1 MLIDWYK
8 HNGYEVSSLITQ
20 DKIDATE
27 EVVKQAYLL
36 PLGSVENNDDVV
48 EEAVGALTMCYLLQD
63 NAKVTRAGAKVKT
76 TLNSTNAYGDQWSI
90 VRKRAVMALEQYA
103 TACGKNSLSEVND
116 VCDLLFKKQ
125 FFYE

>member
-1 MLIDWYK
+1 MLIGWYK

-27 EVVKQAYLL
+27 GVVKQAYLL
-36 PLGSVENNDDVV
+36 PLGSVADESVT

-103 TACGKNSLSEVND
+103 VACGKTSLSEVND

>member
-1 MLIDWYK
+1 MLIGWYK

-27 EVVKQAYLL
+27 EVVKKAYLL
-36 PLGSVENNDDVV
+36 PLGSVEDENVT

-76 TLNSTNAYGDQWSI
+76 TLNSTNAYSDQWSI

-103 TACGKNSLSEVND
+103 VACGKTSLSEVND

>member
-1 MLIDWYK
+1 MLVDWYK

-27 EVVKQAYLL
+27 GVVKKAYLL
-36 PLGSVENNDDVV
+36 PLGSVADEDIT
-48 EEAVGALTMCYLLQD
+48 EEVVGALTMCYLLQD

-103 TACGKNSLSEVND
+103 VACGKTSLSEVND

>member
-1 MLIDWYK
+1 MLIGWYK

-27 EVVKQAYLL
+27 EVVKKAYLL
-36 PLGSVENNDDVV
+36 PLGSVADESVT

-76 TLNSTNAYGDQWSI
+76 TLNSINAYGDQWSI

-103 TACGKNSLSEVND
+103 VACGKTSLSEVND

>member
-1 MLIDWYK
+1 MLVDWYK
-8 HNGYEVSSLITQ
+8 NNGYEVSSLITQ
-20 DKIDATE
+20 EKIDATE
-27 EVVKQAYLL
+27 GVVRNAYLL
-36 PLGSVENNDDVV
+36 LLGSVDDKGIE

-76 TLNSTNAYGDQWSI
+76 TLNSTNAYSDNWTI

-103 TACGKNSLSEVND
+103 TACGKTSLSEVND

>member
-1 MLIDWYK
+1 MLVEWYK

-20 DKIDATE
+20 AKIDATE

-36 PLGSVENNDDVV
+36 PLGSVADESIT

-103 TACGKNSLSEVND
+103 VACGKTSLSEVND

>member
-1 MLIDWYK
+1 MLVDWYK
-8 HNGYEVSSLITQ
+8 HNGYEVSSFITQ
-20 DKIDATE
+20 QKIDATE
-27 EVVKQAYLL
+27 EVVKKAYLI
-36 PLGSVENNDDVV
+36 PLGSVEDKDTVD
-48 EEAVGALTMCYLLQD
+48 EAVGALTMCYLLQD

-103 TACGKNSLSEVND
+103 VACGKQSLSEVND

>member
-1 MLIDWYK
+1 MLIGWYK

-20 DKIDATE
+20 EKIDATE
-27 EVVKQAYLL
+27 GVVKQAYLA
-36 PLGSVENNDDVV
+36 PLGSVADEDVT

-103 TACGKNSLSEVND
+103 VACGKTSLSEVND

>member
-1 MLIDWYK
+1 MLIEWYK
-8 HNGYEVSSLITQ
+8 NNGYEVSSLITQ
-20 DKIDATE
+20 QKIDATE
-27 EVVKQAYLL
+27 EVVRKAYLL
-36 PLGSVENNDDVV
+36 PLGSVTDEDVM

-76 TLNSTNAYGDQWSI
+76 TLNSTNAYGDHWTI

-103 TACGKNSLSEVND
+103 VACGKQSLSEVND

>member
-1 MLIDWYK
+1 MLIGWYK

-27 EVVKQAYLL
+27 EVVKKAYLL
-36 PLGSVENNDDVV
+36 PLGSDADESVT

-103 TACGKNSLSEVND
+103 VACGKTSLSEVND

>member
-1 MLIDWYK
+1 MLIEWYK
-8 HNGYEVSSLITQ
+8 NSGYEVSSLITQ
-20 DKIDATE
+20 QKIDATE
-27 EVVKQAYLL
+27 EIVKKAYLL
-36 PLGSVENNDDVV
+36 PLGSVADEDIT

-76 TLNSTNAYGDQWSI
+76 TLNSTNAYGDNWTI

-103 TACGKNSLSEVND
+103 VACGKTSLSDVND

>member
-1 MLIDWYK
+1 MLVDWYK

-27 EVVKQAYLL
+27 GVVKNAYLA
-36 PLGSVENNDDVV
+36 PLGSVADESVT

-103 TACGKNSLSEVND
+103 VACGKTSLSEVND

>member
-1 MLIDWYK
+1 MLIEWYK
-8 HNGYEVSSLITQ
+8 NNGYEVSSLITQ
-20 DKIDATE
+20 QKIDATE
-27 EVVKQAYLL
+27 EVVKKAYLA
-36 PLGSVENNDDVV
+36 PLGSVADENIT
-48 EEAVGALTMCYLLQD
+48 EEVVGALTMCYLLQD

-103 TACGKNSLSEVND
+103 VACGKQSLSEVND

>member
-1 MLIDWYK
+1 MLVEWYK
-8 HNGYEVSSLITQ
+8 QNGYEVSSLITQ
-20 DKIDATE
+20 EKIDATE
-27 EVVKQAYLL
+27 GVVRKAYLL
-36 PLGSVENNDDVV
+36 PLGSVDDKGIE

-76 TLNSTNAYGDQWSI
+76 TLNSTNAYSDNWSI

-103 TACGKNSLSEVND
+103 TACGKTSLSEVND

>member
-1 MLIDWYK
+1 MLVEWYK

-27 EVVKQAYLL
+27 GVVKKAYLI
-36 PLGSVENNDDVV
+36 PLGSVEDKDTVD
-48 EEAVGALTMCYLLQD
+48 EAVGALTMCYLLQD

-103 TACGKNSLSEVND
+103 VACGKQSLSEVND

>member
-1 MLIDWYK
+1 MLVDWYK

-36 PLGSVENNDDVV
+36 PLGSVADENVT

-103 TACGKNSLSEVND
+103 VACGKTSLSEVND

>member
-1 MLIDWYK
+1 MLVDWYK

-27 EVVKQAYLL
+27 EVVKNAYLI
-36 PLGSVENNDDVV
+36 PLGSVEDKDTVD
-48 EEAVGALTMCYLLQD
+48 EAVGALTMCYLLQD

-103 TACGKNSLSEVND
+103 VACGKQSLSEVND

>member
-1 MLIDWYK
+1 MLVEWYK

-27 EVVKQAYLL
+27 EVVKKAYLL
-36 PLGSVENNDDVV
+36 PLGSVADESVT
-48 EEAVGALTMCYLLQD
+48 EEVVGALTMCYLLQD

-103 TACGKNSLSEVND
+103 VACGKTSLSEVND

>member
-1 MLIDWYK
+1 MLVDWYK

-20 DKIDATE
+20 EKIDATE
-27 EVVKQAYLL
+27 EVVKNAYLI
-36 PLGSVENNDDVV
+36 PLGSVEDESVT

>member
-1 MLIDWYK
+1 MLVDRYK

-27 EVVKQAYLL
+27 EVVKKAYLL
-36 PLGSVENNDDVV
+36 PLGSVEDESVT

-103 TACGKNSLSEVND
+103 VACGKQSLSEVND

>member
-1 MLIDWYK
+1 MLIEWYK

-27 EVVKQAYLL
+27 EIVKKAYLL
-36 PLGSVENNDDVV
+36 PLGSVADESVT

-76 TLNSTNAYGDQWSI
+76 TLNSTNAYSDNWSI

-103 TACGKNSLSEVND
+103 VACGKTSLSEVND

>member
-1 MLIDWYK
+1 MLVEWYK
-8 HNGYEVSSLITQ
+8 QNGYEVSSLITQ
-20 DKIDATE
+20 EKIDATE
-27 EVVKQAYLL
+27 GVVKKAYLI
-36 PLGSVENNDDVV
+36 PLGSVEDKDTVD
-48 EEAVGALTMCYLLQD
+48 EAVGALTMCYLLQD

-76 TLNSTNAYGDQWSI
+76 TLNSTNAYSDNWSI

-103 TACGKNSLSEVND
+103 TACGKQSLSEVND

>member
-20 DKIDATE
+20 EKIDATE
-27 EVVKQAYLL
+27 GVVKQAYLA
-36 PLGSVENNDDVV
+36 PLGSVADESVT

-103 TACGKNSLSEVND
+103 VACGKTSLSEVND

>member
-1 MLIDWYK
+1 MLVDWYK
-8 HNGYEVSSLITQ
+8 KNGYEVSSLITQ
-20 DKIDATE
+20 EKIDATE
-27 EVVKQAYLL
+27 KVVRKAYLL
-36 PLGSVENNDDVV
+36 PLGWVADKGIT

-63 NAKVTRAGAKVKT
+63 NVKVTRAGAKVKT

-90 VRKRAVMALEQYA
+90 VRKRAIMALEQYA
-103 TACGKNSLSEVND
+103 TACGKQSLSEVND

>member
-1 MLIDWYK
+1 MLIGWYK

-27 EVVKQAYLL
+27 GVVKKAYLL
-36 PLGSVENNDDVV
+36 PLGSVEDESVT

-103 TACGKNSLSEVND
+103 VACGKQSLSEVND

>member
-1 MLIDWYK
+1 MLVDWYK

-27 EVVKQAYLL
+27 EVVRKAYLL

-103 TACGKNSLSEVND
+103 TACGKQSLSEVND

>member
-1 MLIDWYK
+1 MLIGWYK

-20 DKIDATE
+20 EKIDATE
-27 EVVKQAYLL
+27 GVVKQAYLA
-36 PLGSVENNDDVV
+36 PLGSVADEDIT
-48 EEAVGALTMCYLLQD
+48 EEVVGALTMCYLLQD

-103 TACGKNSLSEVND
+103 VACGKTSLSEVND

>member
-1 MLIDWYK
+1 MLVEWYK

-27 EVVKQAYLL
+27 GVVKQAYLL
-36 PLGSVENNDDVV
+36 PLGSVEDESVT

-103 TACGKNSLSEVND
+103 VACGKTSLSEVND

>member
-1 MLIDWYK
+1 MLVEWYK
-8 HNGYEVSSLITQ
+8 QNGYEVSSLITQ
-20 DKIDATE
+20 EKIDATE
-27 EVVKQAYLL
+27 EVVRKAYLL
-36 PLGSVENNDDVV
+36 PLGSVDDKGIE

-76 TLNSTNAYGDQWSI
+76 TLNSTNAYSDNWTI

>member
-1 MLIDWYK
+1 MLIGWYK

-27 EVVKQAYLL
+27 EVVRNAYLL
-36 PLGSVENNDDVV
+36 PLGSVADEGVT

-76 TLNSTNAYGDQWSI
+76 TLNSINAYGDQWSI

-103 TACGKNSLSEVND
+103 VACGKTSLSEVND

>member
-1 MLIDWYK
+1 MLIGWYK
-8 HNGYEVSSLITQ
+8 HNGYELSSLITQ
-20 DKIDATE
+20 EKIDATE
-27 EVVKQAYLL
+27 GVVKKAYLL
-36 PLGSVENNDDVV
+36 PLGSVADEDVT

-103 TACGKNSLSEVND
+103 VACGKQSLSEVND

>member
-20 DKIDATE
+20 EKIDATE
-27 EVVKQAYLL
+27 GVVKQAYLL
-36 PLGSVENNDDVV
+36 PLGSVADESIT

-103 TACGKNSLSEVND
+103 VACGKTSLSEVND

>member
-1 MLIDWYK
+1 MLVDWYK
-8 HNGYEVSSLITQ
+8 HNAYEVSSLITQ
-20 DKIDATE
+20 EKIDATE
-27 EVVKQAYLL
+27 EVVKKAYLL
-36 PLGSVENNDDVV
+36 PLGSVADENVT

-103 TACGKNSLSEVND
+103 VACGKTSLSEVND

>member
-1 MLIDWYK
+1 MLIGWYK

-27 EVVKQAYLL
+27 GVVKKAYLA
-36 PLGSVENNDDVV
+36 PLGSVADESVT

-103 TACGKNSLSEVND
+103 VACGKQSLSEVND

>member
-1 MLIDWYK
+1 MLVDWYK

-27 EVVKQAYLL
+27 EVVKKAYLL
-36 PLGSVENNDDVV
+36 PLGSVADEDVT

-76 TLNSTNAYGDQWSI
+76 TLNSINAYGDQWSI

-103 TACGKNSLSEVND
+103 VACGKTSLSEVND

>member
-1 MLIDWYK
+1 MLIEWYK

-20 DKIDATE
+20 DKIDSTE
-27 EVVKQAYLL
+27 GVVKKAYLL
-36 PLGSVENNDDVV
+36 PLGSVADDNIT

-76 TLNSTNAYGDQWSI
+76 TLNSTNAYSDNWTI

-103 TACGKNSLSEVND
+103 VACGKTSLSEVND

>member
-1 MLIDWYK
+1 MLIGWYK

-27 EVVKQAYLL
+27 EVVKNAYLL
-36 PLGSVENNDDVV
+36 PLGSVADESVT
-48 EEAVGALTMCYLLQD
+48 EEVVGALTMCYLLQD

-103 TACGKNSLSEVND
+103 VACGKTSLSEVND

>member
-27 EVVKQAYLL
+27 EVVKKAYLL
-36 PLGSVENNDDVV
+36 PLGSVADESVT

-76 TLNSTNAYGDQWSI
+76 TLNSTNAYSDQWSI

-103 TACGKNSLSEVND
+103 VACGKTSLSEVND

>member
-1 MLIDWYK
+1 MLVEWYK

-20 DKIDATE
+20 EKIDATE

-36 PLGSVENNDDVV
+36 PLGSVADESVT

-90 VRKRAVMALEQYA
+90 VRKRAVMAREQYA
-103 TACGKNSLSEVND
+103 VACGKTSLSEVND